1 MWAKRGQNR
10 FSGRIFT
17 VSAPHPPTSKNPV
30 TVGISGFY
38 SFLYRDGDSHGGA
51 HHGVVAHGFWG
62 FSGVFIFYYTTLK
75 TLVARRLCRMTAF
88 RSFLLDT
95 TFFCPFSE
103 KCGRDVDK
111 KRLVQKINLTIFALL
126 YTMAIYQTKGVVSV
140 AFLID
145 FLINLLL
152 TAGAYCIIPL
162 SVACICKTSISK
174 KKYRIVC
181 IVGEAVIAFAFQYWR
196 SSTGVTG
203 GSFWPAILWG
213 TVFYDVGILILR
225 RRNRLSDSTPP
236 KHATQSSAEAS
247 PRSPIPK
254 VSTPSVPQK
263 AASVPL
269 APLPPITETWYTC
282 PACGSLVATGKPCD
296 CGYSL
301 HPTSPKHPPQSAS
314 SSHRKRNIIIFSV
327 IAFAAI
333 AAAVVICCFFPSA
346 PRTPE
351 ERAAYRCCLDIHDSL
366 YYPGTFKL
374 EDDPRYYEFSLSG
387 KTYRYILVQY
397 SAETPSHDVVS
408 GTDCYLISGSG
419 AMTYIGDG
427 SVYEQATSAPPD
439 MVQFYMLWNHSTPI
453 KTVQIPRNQVVKWL
467 KSPN

>member
-1 MWAKRGQNR
+1 MLS
-10 FSGRIFT
+10 FCF
-17 VSAPHPPTSKNPV
+17 
-30 TVGISGFY
+30 GISGFY
-38 SFLYRDGDSHGGA
+38 SFLDSHGDSDGSA
-51 HHGVVAHGFWG
+51 HHGVVAHGFLI
-62 FSGVFIFYYTTLK
+62 FSDVFMFCYATLK
-75 TLVARRLCRMTAF
+75 AVVAQRFFHMIDF
-88 RSFLLDT
+88 RSFLPDT
-95 TFFCPFSE
+95 AFFYPFSK
-103 KCGRDVDK
+103 KCGQDVDK
-111 KRLVQKINLTIFALL
+111 KRGCSKNNLTIFALL
-126 YTMAIYQTKGVVSV
+126 YTMAIYQTKGMVSV

-145 FLINLLL
+145 FLISLLL

-196 SSTGVTG
+196 TFTGVTG

-213 TVFYDVGILILR
+213 TVFYDVGVSILHK
-225 RRNRLSDSTPP
+225 RNRLSDTTLP
-236 KHATQSSAEAS
+236 KHTNPVSAA
-247 PRSPIPK
+247 PP
-254 VSTPSVPQK
+254 PSKSQAP
-263 AASVPL
+263 AADIS
-269 APLPPITETWYTC
+269 
-282 PACGSLVATGKPCD
+282 SLVATGKPCD
-296 CGYSL
+296 CRYSF
-301 HPTSPKHPPQSAS
+301 HPTSPKQPPQSAS

-387 KTYRYILVQY
+387 KTYRYVLVQY